1 MLYSY
6 PAIEKTQKNIITRK
20 KTEDINPKINN
31 HQRAILVK
39 NGGSRRAGRARDA
52 VFTTLFMGPFR

>member
-31 HQRAILVK
+31 HQRAILSK
-39 NGGSRRAGRARDA
+39 K
-52 VFTTLFMGPFR
+52 